1 MVLSFKNAPA
11 AIGGVALGNFGMA
24 IMIYSV
30 STIQFNSSTMVM
42 RGSVYAFVL
51 LGLLM
56 LLLYFIRFASDP
68 VAYFRSDFS
77 SPSNISSVGTLSMAI
92 CLMGKAIANVGFP
105 ASMCAS
111 VVYIGAFIQAAN
123 MIPFFIS
130 CWRTKTWPEPF
141 WNNVVHSSLL
151 SAVALQ
157 GDDKIAVAVRA
168 ISVAYGLVLLIPV
181 FSIMAVRTIIE
192 HEKDMKIVANNP
204 TVVVIQ
210 SCCSITCSGWF
221 IAPLTDNATTGIG
234 GLVGQV
240 LFGMSTFGFCCA
252 VFGAYQRRETL
263 MNIGEC
269 PSWVAISFPFT
280 NTALAA
286 GQYLKAYPDS
296 SKLLF
301 VWSLIL
307 SVIAAI
313 CVMTVNI
320 IFFRNWYFL
329 FSDIVPEPTESN
341 ESNQPNEVSE
351 STKPNESVDSSK
363 V

>member
-56 LLLYFIRFASDP
+56 LLLYLIRFASDP

-105 ASMCAS
+105 PSMCAS

-130 CWRTKTWPEPF
+130 CLMTKTLPEPF

-157 GDDKIAVAVRA
+157 GDDVTAVAVRA

-181 FSIMAVRTIIE
+181 FSIMAVRAIFYNA
-192 HEKDMKIVANNP
+192 KDMKIVANNP
-204 TVVVIQ
+204 TIVVIQ

-221 IAPLTDNATTGIG
+221 IAPLTESATTGFG
-234 GLVGQV
+234 GIVGHV
-240 LFGMSTFGFCCA
+240 LFALSTFGFFCA

-263 MNIGEC
+263 MNVGEC

-286 GQYLKAYPDS
+286 GQYQNAYPNLS
-296 SKLLF
+296 YFLF
-301 VWSLIL
+301 VWTLVL
-307 SVIAAI
+307 SSIAAI

-320 IFFRNWYFL
+320 LFLKNWYYL
-329 FSDIVPEPTESN
+329 FDDVNPKDLVVPDKHRSRHKAGTESM
-341 ESNQPNEVSE
+341 
-351 STKPNESVDSSK
+351 DSFFDSI
-363 V
+363 

>member
-11 AIGGVALGNFGMA
+11 VIGGVALGNFGMA

-30 STIQFNSSTMVM
+30 STLHFESSTMVM
-42 RGSVYAFVL
+42 RGSVYAFIL
-51 LGLLM
+51 LGVLM
-56 LLLYFIRFASDP
+56 LLLYLIRFASDP
-68 VAYFRSDFS
+68 VAHFRSDFS
-77 SPSNISSVGTLSMAI
+77 STSNISSVGTLSMAI
-92 CLMGKAIANVGFP
+92 CLMGKAIFNVDFP
-105 ASMCAS
+105 TSMCAS
-111 VVYIGAFIQAAN
+111 VVYFGAFIQAAN

-130 CWRTKTWPEPF
+130 CLRTKTLPEPF

-157 GDDKIAVAVRA
+157 GDDMTAVAVRA
-168 ISVAYGLVLLIPV
+168 ISVAYGLILLIPV
-181 FSIMAVRTIIE
+181 FSIMTVRAIFYNK
-192 HEKDMKIVANNP
+192 KDMKIVANNP
-204 TVVVIQ
+204 TIVVIQ

-221 IAPLTDNATTGIG
+221 ISPLTESATIGIG
-234 GLVGQV
+234 GIVGHV

-252 VFGAYQRRETL
+252 VFRAYQRRETL

-296 SKLLF
+296 CKLLF

-307 SVIAAI
+307 SAIAAI

-341 ESNQPNEVSE
+341 
-351 STKPNESVDSSK
+351 KPNDPNGLNDTTDSSE

>member
-68 VAYFRSDFS
+68 VGYFRSDFS

-111 VVYIGAFIQAAN
+111 IVYIGAFIQAAN

-130 CWRTKTWPEPF
+130 CWRTRTLPEPF

-192 HEKDMKIVANNP
+192 YEKDMKIVANNP

-221 IAPLTDNATTGIG
+221 IAPLTENATTGVG

-301 VWSLIL
+301 GWSLTL

-329 FSDIVPEPTESN
+329 FSDIVPESTESN

-351 STKPNESVDSSK
+351 STEPNESTDSK

>member
-30 STIQFNSSTMVM
+30 STIQFDSSTMVM
-42 RGSVYAFVL
+42 RGSVYAFIL

-68 VAYFRSDFS
+68 IAYFRSDFS

-92 CLMGKAIANVGFP
+92 CLMGKAIANVDLP
-105 ASMCAS
+105 PSMCAS

-123 MIPFFIS
+123 MIPFYIS
-130 CWRTKTWPEPF
+130 CWKTRTLPEPF

-204 TVVVIQ
+204 TVVAIQ

-221 IAPLTDNATTGIG
+221 ISPLTENATTGIG

-240 LFGMSTFGFCCA
+240 LFGMSTFGFLCA
-252 VFGAYQRRETL
+252 VYGAYQRREKL
-263 MNIGEC
+263 MSIGEC

-286 GQYLKAYPDS
+286 GQYQNAYS
-296 SKLLF
+296 HVSYFLF
-301 VWSLIL
+301 IWTVTL
-307 SVIAAI
+307 SAIAAI

-320 IFFRNWYFL
+320 LFLKNWFYL
-329 FSDIVPEPTESN
+329 FDDVNPKDLVVPDKQRSRHKAGTESM
-341 ESNQPNEVSE
+341 
-351 STKPNESVDSSK
+351 DSFFDTI
-363 V
+363 